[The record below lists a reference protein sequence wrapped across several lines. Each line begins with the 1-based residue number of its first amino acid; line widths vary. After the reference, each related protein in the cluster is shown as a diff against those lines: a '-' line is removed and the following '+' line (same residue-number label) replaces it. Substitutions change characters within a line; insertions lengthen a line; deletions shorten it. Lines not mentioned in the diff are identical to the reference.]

1 MGYLEKMNNV
11 TRVKIKNSDRLECGC
26 REMFEQAIGKKIV
39 SEAIEGKQDEVV
51 SNVLEFL
58 MGFYRYNETLT
69 NKLVRASNDR
79 PLGLSTMKYM
89 LVEDILSVLID
100 NKKVDFDKYV
110 IDFNFDNEVVNYYT
124 LNVNNLK
131 ILQPMEELHL
141 FISTLGVKNTILLF
155 LSVNKILGE

>member
-1 MGYLEKMNNV
+1 
-11 TRVKIKNSDRLECGC
+11 
-26 REMFEQAIGKKIV
+26 
-39 SEAIEGKQDEVV
+39 
-51 SNVLEFL
+51 
-58 MGFYRYNETLT
+58 
-69 NKLVRASNDR
+69 
-79 PLGLSTMKYM
+79 M